1 MTIADCV
8 RCATMW
14 PWDGVKHFAPAG
26 SRNIAMPYDP
36 RKHHRRSI
44 RLPGYDYTQ
53 AGAYF
58 VTLVTHERAC
68 LFGEIVDGE
77 MRLNEAGQAAERCWL
92 DIPSHFPHAALDA
105 FVIMPNHVHGI
116 LWIVETPAGAM
127 GPGETGVGA
136 KNFSPL
142 RPPPSSSVSPPDQPS
157 SRPAATHTL
166 PGGPSPSAG
175 LPRGTSR
182 TIGSI
187 VRGFKIGVTKWFR
200 QNTSRGVAWQR
211 NYYEHIIR
219 DETSLRQIRE
229 YIVANPQR
237 WSLDH
242 ENPDNL
248 TR

>member
-1 MTIADCV
+1 MPFPACGAGRV
-8 RCATMW
+8 RHHAQPRAW
-14 PWDGVKHFAPAG
+14 HPVDRGNAG
-26 SRNIAMPYDP
+26 WRD
-36 RKHHRRSI
+36 
-44 RLPGYDYTQ
+44 
-53 AGAYF
+53 
-58 VTLVTHERAC
+58 
-68 LFGEIVDGE
+68 
-77 MRLNEAGQAAERCWL
+77 
-92 DIPSHFPHAALDA
+92 
-105 FVIMPNHVHGI
+105 
-116 LWIVETPAGAM
+116 

-242 ENPDNL
+242 ENPENL
-248 TR
+248 TRRLASGQPRVAGLPAAPWGTTATMQRAGRNDGPSGGHWRRGRWWVNNRSPGGHPRAPSSPTAGR